1 MKAEAGRHKTDLT
14 PVHLFSHGSPLMI
27 YETTECS
34 KYWRKCGDEAR
45 AHNVKGIVMLSS
57 HWATLGDGIEV
68 ATNPAPQICPMGIV
82 PSNDY
87 KTYNM
92 TSDLATAQRCIDLL
106 QAEGFNVSGNPQ
118 YNWIVDVYTI
128 IQKMFPEGN
137 PPPVTVV
144 SSNARY
150 DPHYHLKIGKTL
162 RQLRKGNYL
171 LIGTGGS
178 VHNLYRNRWG
188 SMVKYRDSLAQEIPP
203 EEWALEFKQSLEDV
217 MTKTSG
223 LQLQRAVTRLMKH
236 PQFRDA
242 HGTDDHFVPAAF
254 VAGAAG
260 DAEDEGCHG
269 VLGAETWELSNM
281 ANLQFTF
288 GKWPKQ
294 PPVAA

>member
-1 MKAEAGRHKTDLT
+1 MKTEIGQHKANLP

-27 YETTECS
+27 CETTECS

-45 AHNVKGIVMLSS
+45 AHNVKGIVFLSS
-57 HWATLGDGIEV
+57 HWATLGDAIEV
-68 ATNPAPQICPMGIV
+68 ATNPAPRICPVGIV
-82 PSNDY
+82 PSTDY
-87 KTYNM
+87 TTYQM
-92 TSDLATAQRCIDLL
+92 TPDLATAQRCIDLL
-106 QAEGFNVSGNPQ
+106 QASGFNVSGNPQ

-137 PPPVTVV
+137 PPPTTVV

-150 DPHYHLKIGKTL
+150 DPHYHLKIGQTL
-162 RQLRKGNYL
+162 RQLRKENYL

-178 VHNLYRNRWG
+178 VHNLYRNRWK
-188 SMVKYRDSLAQEIPP
+188 SMIKYRDSLAQEIPP

-269 VLGAETWELSNM
+269 VLGAETWELCNM

-288 GKWPKQ
+288 GQWPEQ
-294 PPVAA
+294 ELVAA